1 VVEIF
6 REKFSKNCIEFGN
19 VRMGTWVNFGAQES
33 RFEGFG
39 HGYK

>member
-6 REKFSKNCIEFGN
+6 EEKLPENCIEFGN
-19 VRMGTWVNFGAQES
+19 ARMGTWVNFEAQES

-39 HGYK
+39 HGCK